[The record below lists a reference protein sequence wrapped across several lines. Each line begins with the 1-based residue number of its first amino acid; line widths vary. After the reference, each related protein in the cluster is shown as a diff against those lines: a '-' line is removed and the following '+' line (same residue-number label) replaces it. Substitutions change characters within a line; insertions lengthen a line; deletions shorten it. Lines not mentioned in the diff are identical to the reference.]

1 VFTDEGKKKKTII
14 KKIKKRKG
22 GKEEQTQIVTVEEEG
37 KRPVQTVTI
46 EEIPIQEA
54 IEEIPEFKPEAV
66 STETQVTESVTDEG
80 KKKKTIIKKIKK
92 RKGGKEEQTQIVT
105 VEEEGKRP
113 VETVTIEEIPIQ
125 EAIEEIPEFKPEAV
139 STETQVTES
148 VTDEGKKKKTI
159 IKKIK
164 KRKGGKEEQTQ
175 IVTVEEEGKRPVETV
190 TIEEIPIQE
199 AIEEIPEFKPEAVST
214 ETQVTESVT
223 DEGKKKKNDHKED

>member
-1 VFTDEGKKKKTII
+1 LK
-14 KKIKKRKG
+14 
-22 GKEEQTQIVTVEEEG
+22 
-37 KRPVQTVTI
+37 TVTI

-54 IEEIPEFKPEAV
+54 IEEITEFKPEAV

-164 KRKGGKEEQTQ
+164 KAQR
-175 IVTVEEEGKRPVETV
+175 R
-190 TIEEIPIQE
+190 
-199 AIEEIPEFKPEAVST
+199 
-214 ETQVTESVT
+214 
-223 DEGKKKKNDHKED
+223 